1 MRLWECRIECEFRIS
16 DSLDSGSRIWGW
28 GAKEAAGGNPP
39 SAIRHSQ
46 SRSGFT
52 LIELLL
58 VLVILASLAGIVLP
72 KLTGRSEQAKI
83 TTARTQISQFEVALD
98 AFEID
103 VGRYPTTV
111 EGLRALVEKP
121 TSEADGWQQPYLR
134 RGIPRDPWG
143 NDYVYRFP
151 GQYNQD
157 GFDLSSYG
165 PNRKLGGDDDIM
177 NWSEEDKR

>member
-1 MRLWECRIECEFRIS
+1 MKSCVENGKRPSERRH
-16 DSLDSGSRIWGW
+16 
-28 GAKEAAGGNPP
+28 AAGV
-39 SAIRHSQ
+39 RT
-46 SRSGFT
+46 GFT

-83 TTARTQISQFEVALD
+83 TATRTQISQFEVALD

-121 TSEADGWQQPYLR
+121 TSDSEGWQQPYLR

-165 PNRKLGGDDDIM
+165 PDRKLGGDDDIT
-177 NWSEEDKR
+177 NWSEEDYRR

>member
-1 MRLWECRIECEFRIS
+1 MNVWLQNTNCGLRIADCGFAVPVS
-16 DSLDSGSRIWGW
+16 F
-28 GAKEAAGGNPP
+28 NPK
-39 SAIRHSQ
+39 SAIRNPQ
-46 SRSGFT
+46 SRRAFT

-103 VGRYPTTV
+103 MARYPTNV
-111 EGLRALVEKP
+111 EGMRALVEKP
-121 TSEADGWQQPYLR
+121 TSDSEAWKQPYLR
-134 RGIPRDPWG
+134 RGIPKDPWG
-143 NDYVYRFP
+143 NEYLYRYP
-151 GQYNQD
+151 GQYNQE
-157 GFDLSSYG
+157 GYDLSSYG
-165 PNRKLGGDDDIM
+165 PDRKLGGDDDIT

>member
-1 MRLWECRIECEFRIS
+1 MKWRVENRRRQVGRWARGTRT
-16 DSLDSGSRIWGW
+16 
-28 GAKEAAGGNPP
+28 
-39 SAIRHSQ
+39 
-46 SRSGFT
+46 GFT

-72 KLTGRSEQAKI
+72 KLTGRSQQAKI
-83 TTARTQISQFEVALD
+83 TAARTQISQFEVALD

-111 EGLRALVEKP
+111 EGLRALVDKP
-121 TSEADGWQQPYLR
+121 TSDSDGWQQPYLR
-134 RGIPRDPWG
+134 RGIPQDPWG
-143 NDYVYRFP
+143 NDYVYRYP

-165 PNRKLGGDDDIM
+165 PDRKLGGDDDIT
-177 NWSEEDKR
+177 NWSDETGKTNR